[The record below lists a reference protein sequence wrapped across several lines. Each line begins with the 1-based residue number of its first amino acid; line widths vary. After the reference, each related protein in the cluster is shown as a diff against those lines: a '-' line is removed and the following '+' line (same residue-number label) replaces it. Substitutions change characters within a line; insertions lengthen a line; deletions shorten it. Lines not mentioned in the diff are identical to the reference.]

1 MRESEVGSH
10 RDTRQ
15 RGSLYNPSTEE
26 AETVGSGVQVHFWL
40 HSGFK
45 TSLGYMTPWF
55 VCLF

>member
-15 RGSLYNPSTEE
+15 RGSLCNPSTEG
-26 AETVGSGVQVHFWL
+26 AETVGSGVQDHFWL

-45 TSLGYMTPWF
+45 ASLGYMTP
-55 VCLF
+55 